1 MASRRGNCNSG
12 MDSPLNSNSTAGGA
26 NRKQSIINAPNR
38 AGTESCCDRKVE
50 KAEYAHQA
58 CQGNMTV
65 SSLKTRLAPTIRT
78 TLSAAVDTLLGEVV
92 LVLNETQQEL
102 VNKEQ
107 ENERLKVE
115 LRTLQECLSSAQK
128 LIDQLQIPFPGAQT
142 MGQSVFT
149 PSLTSIGSMNTSMDR
164 DRQSHRNVN
173 GADGRCVSGVDL
185 EMSGSLSESLHGYD
199 SRDDYKMCQ
208 LSIQPDGSVTNHSM
222 DSYAANTPNIC
233 SDHSRPDERRQQQG
247 TRAGGTRFEIKEEQ
261 GPGSSSGPGQA
272 CRRGPGPRST
282 GGAGGSEQTAQNV
295 GDLGYIHVVEQEGS
309 SRSGSYSLRH
319 PKPMRPRTATGGPAQ
334 GGLAGQKAVL
344 RSPGTVGIDS
354 ISPGRAGETAG
365 PSTSPGD
372 PDADRPHHCLECGK
386 TFRLISSLKKHI
398 RIHTGEKPYPCGVCG
413 RRFRE
418 SGALKTHLRI
428 HTGEKPYSCSEC
440 PKIFRHLDGL
450 RKHQRTH
457 TGDKPYVCAICGKR
471 LSRLQHLK
479 HHQRIHTGEKPCIC
493 PFCNRTFKEPAAL
506 RKHVRTH
513 REESGNMEAG
523 LGEEPDPDT
532 LDNINS
538 LHPAAPSPQMRFDEW
553 GAEGDDVDCV

>member
-1 MASRRGNCNSG
+1 MANRRGNCNAG
-12 MDSPLNSNSTAGGA
+12 MNSPLSSNNPGG

-38 AGTESCCDRKVE
+38 SGTESCYDRKVG
-50 KAEYAHQA
+50 KAEYGQQT

-65 SSLKTRLAPTIRT
+65 SSLKTRLAPTIQT

-142 MGQSVFT
+142 MGQSVFA
-149 PSLTSIGSMNTSMDR
+149 PSLTSIGSMNTSMER
-164 DRQSHRNVN
+164 DRQSHRDVN
-173 GADGRCVSGVDL
+173 GADGRCVSGVNL
-185 EMSGSLSESLHGYD
+185 EMGASLGESLHGYN

-222 DSYAANTPNIC
+222 DAYAANSSNIC
-233 SDHSRPDERRQQQG
+233 SDPSRPDERRHAG
-247 TRAGGTRFEIKEEQ
+247 TQPGGPRFEIKEEQ
-261 GPGSSSGPGQA
+261 GPGTSSSPGQV
-272 CRRGPGPRST
+272 CRRGPRSA
-282 GGAGGSEQTAQNV
+282 GGAGDVEQTAQNV
-295 GDLGYIHVVEQEGS
+295 GDLGYIHVVEQEGG
-309 SRSGSYSLRH
+309 SRSASYSLRH
-319 PKPMRPRTATGGPAQ
+319 PKPVRPRVATAAPAQ
-334 GGLAGQKAVL
+334 GGLAGQKVLSRSSGAV
-344 RSPGTVGIDS
+344 GDS
-354 ISPGRAGETAG
+354 TPPARAGEMAG
-365 PSTSPGD
+365 PSTSPAD
-372 PDADRPHHCLECGK
+372 PDSDRPHHCLECGK

-413 RRFRE
+413 RHFRE

-428 HTGEKPYSCSEC
+428 HTGEKPYSCPEC
-440 PKIFRHLDGL
+440 PKSFRHLDGL

-457 TGDKPYVCAICGKR
+457 SGDKPYVCAICGKR

-479 HHQRIHTGEKPCIC
+479 HHQRIHTGEKPCSC

-513 REESGNMEAG
+513 RDESSQMEPA
-523 LGEEPDPDT
+523 LGDDPDPEA

>member
-1 MASRRGNCNSG
+1 MANRRGNCNSG
-12 MDSPLNSNSTAGGA
+12 MDSSLSGHNPGGGGGVGGGG

-38 AGTESCCDRKVE
+38 SGTESCYERKVG
-50 KAEYAHQA
+50 KAEYCQQA

-65 SSLKTRLAPTIRT
+65 SSLKTRLAPTIQT

-115 LRTLQECLSSAQK
+115 LRSLQECLSSAQK
-128 LIDQLQIPFPGAQT
+128 LIDQLQIPFPGSQT
-142 MGQSVFT
+142 MGQSVFA

-164 DRQSHRNVN
+164 DRQSHRDVN
-173 GADGRCVSGVDL
+173 GADGRCVSRVNL
-185 EMSGSLSESLHGYD
+185 EMGGSLNESLHGYNT
-199 SRDDYKMCQ
+199 RDDYKMCQ

-222 DSYAANTPNIC
+222 DGYGANTSNIC
-233 SDHSRPDERRQQQG
+233 SEPSRSDERRHQQQG
-247 TRAGGTRFEIKEEQ
+247 TQPGGPRFEIKEEQ
-261 GPGSSSGPGQA
+261 GPGIGSSPGQV
-272 CRRGPGPRST
+272 CRRGPGPR
-282 GGAGGSEQTAQNV
+282 GGAGDVEQTAQNV
-295 GDLGYIHVVEQEGS
+295 GDLGYIHVVEQEGA
-309 SRSGSYSLRH
+309 SRSGNYSLRH
-319 PKPMRPRTATGGPAQ
+319 PKPVRPRAPAVVSTPVGP
-334 GGLAGQKAVL
+334 AGQKVVS
-344 RSPGTVGIDS
+344 RSPGAVGS
-354 ISPGRAGETAG
+354 ESTSPAG
-365 PSTSPGD
+365 PSASPAE
-372 PDADRPHHCLECGK
+372 PDNDRPHHCLECGK

-428 HTGEKPYSCSEC
+428 HTGEKPYSCPEC
-440 PKIFRHLDGL
+440 PKSFRHLDGL

-457 TGDKPYVCAICGKR
+457 SGDKPYVCAICGKR

-479 HHQRIHTGEKPCIC
+479 HHQRIHTGEKPCSC

-513 REESGNMEAG
+513 REETGHMEAS
-523 LGEEPDPDT
+523 LGEEADPET

>member
-1 MASRRGNCNSG
+1 
-12 MDSPLNSNSTAGGA
+12 
-26 NRKQSIINAPNR
+26 
-38 AGTESCCDRKVE
+38 
-50 KAEYAHQA
+50 
-58 CQGNMTV
+58 MTV
-65 SSLKTRLAPTIRT
+65 SSLKTRLAPTIQT
-78 TLSAAVDTLLGEVV
+78 TLTAAVDTLLGEVV

-142 MGQSVFT
+142 MGQSVFA
-149 PSLTSIGSMNTSMDR
+149 PSLTSIG
-164 DRQSHRNVN
+164 
-173 GADGRCVSGVDL
+173 
-185 EMSGSLSESLHGYD
+185 
-199 SRDDYKMCQ
+199 
-208 LSIQPDGSVTNHSM
+208 P
-222 DSYAANTPNIC
+222 
-233 SDHSRPDERRQQQG
+233 
-247 TRAGGTRFEIKEEQ
+247 RFEIKEEQ
-261 GPGSSSGPGQA
+261 GPGPSSGPGQA
-272 CRRGPGPRST
+272 CSRGAGLRSA
-282 GGAGGSEQTAQNV
+282 GGAGGGEQTAPNV
-295 GDLGYIHVVEQEGS
+295 DDLGYIHVVEQEGS
-309 SRSGSYSLRH
+309 SRSSNYSLRQ
-319 PKPMRPRTATGGPAQ
+319 PKPMRPRAATFGPAQ

-344 RSPGTVGIDS
+344 RSPGAVGSDS
-354 ISPGRAGETAG
+354 MSPGRAGGTAG
-365 PSTSPGD
+365 PSTSLGD

-428 HTGEKPYSCSEC
+428 HTGEKPYSCSDC

-479 HHQRIHTGEKPCIC
+479 HHQRIHTGEKPCSC

-513 REESGNMEAG
+513 REESGHMEAG
-523 LGEEPDPDT
+523 VGDDPDPDA

-553 GAEGDDVDCV
+553 GADGDDVDCV

>member
-142 MGQSVFT
+142 MGQSVFA

-523 LGEEPDPDT
+523 LGEEPDPDA

>member
-1 MASRRGNCNSG
+1 MLPTHQTSALTTAGQMRGGSSRGHKQEEQDLRSKKSRGLVQVQVQSRLAGEGQGRGAPGVLAAVSRRPRMWVIWDISMWWSRRGHC
-12 MDSPLNSNSTAGGA
+12 
-26 NRKQSIINAPNR
+26 AP
-38 AGTESCCDRKVE
+38 
-50 KAEYAHQA
+50 
-58 CQGNMTV
+58 
-65 SSLKTRLAPTIRT
+65 
-78 TLSAAVDTLLGEVV
+78 
-92 LVLNETQQEL
+92 
-102 VNKEQ
+102 
-107 ENERLKVE
+107 
-115 LRTLQECLSSAQK
+115 
-128 LIDQLQIPFPGAQT
+128 
-142 MGQSVFT
+142 
-149 PSLTSIGSMNTSMDR
+149 
-164 DRQSHRNVN
+164 
-173 GADGRCVSGVDL
+173 
-185 EMSGSLSESLHGYD
+185 
-199 SRDDYKMCQ
+199 
-208 LSIQPDGSVTNHSM
+208 
-222 DSYAANTPNIC
+222 
-233 SDHSRPDERRQQQG
+233 
-247 TRAGGTRFEIKEEQ
+247 
-261 GPGSSSGPGQA
+261 
-272 CRRGPGPRST
+272 
-282 GGAGGSEQTAQNV
+282 
-295 GDLGYIHVVEQEGS
+295 
-309 SRSGSYSLRH
+309 GSYSLRH
-319 PKPMRPRTATGGPAQ
+319 PKPTRPRTATGGPTQ
-334 GGLAGQKAVL
+334 GGLAGQKVVL
-344 RSPGTVGIDS
+344 RSPGTVGRDS

-523 LGEEPDPDT
+523 LGDEPDPEA

>member
-38 AGTESCCDRKVE
+38 AGTESCDRKVE

-58 CQGNMTV
+58 CQGNITI

-142 MGQSVFT
+142 MGQSVFA
-149 PSLTSIGSMNTSMDR
+149 PSLTSIGSMNTNMDR

-261 GPGSSSGPGQA
+261 GPGTSSGPEQA
-272 CRRGPGPRST
+272 CRRGPGPRSA

-309 SRSGSYSLRH
+309 LRSGSYSLRH
-319 PKPMRPRTATGGPAQ
+319 PKPTRPRTATGGPTQ
-334 GGLAGQKAVL
+334 GGLAGQKVVL
-344 RSPGTVGIDS
+344 RSPGTVGRDS

-523 LGEEPDPDT
+523 LGEEPDPDA

-553 GAEGDDVDCV
+553 GAEGEDVDCV